1 MSSLVR
7 SIEEKRALL
16 IRELLTNTAK
26 AGDIPG
32 SSLAVMAR
40 SILFPLITPKDVRK
54 LILGAGNTALG
65 IDEIP
70 TPILRL
76 AWP

>member
-1 MSSLVR
+1 MSLPAR

-16 IRELLTNTAK
+16 IKELLTNTAE

-32 SSLAVMAR
+32 SSLAVTAR
-40 SILFPLITPKDVRK
+40 SILFPLITPEDVRK

>member
-16 IRELLTNTAK
+16 IRELLMNTAEV
-26 AGDIPG
+26 GDILG
-32 SSLAVMAR
+32 SSLAVAAR
-40 SILFPLITPKDVRK
+40 SILFPLIIPKDIYK
-54 LILGAGNTALG
+54 SILGAGNTALG

-70 TPILRL
+70 TPILWL
-76 AWP
+76 AWL

>member
-1 MSSLVR
+1 MSIPAR

-16 IRELLTNTAK
+16 IKELLINMAEI
-26 AGDIPG
+26 GDILG
-32 SSLAVMAR
+32 SSLVVAVQ
-40 SILFPLITPKDVRK
+40 SILFLLIIAEDVYK
-54 LILGAGNTALG
+54 LILRVGNIAQG

-76 AWP
+76 TWL